1 MDMYTQLGKDI
12 LSINTTEDVT
22 KAFRFLYN
30 NASPATNKNE
40 KQMPKYHL
48 KNKDLLWTQ
57 QNIWYS

>member
-48 KNKDLLWTQ
+48 KNKDLL
-57 QNIWYS
+57 